1 MDIGSAIRDSID
13 YTKESVWQQWKRWIL
28 LTIMSIIFPLIMG
41 YTLEIYRGRTPPPEV
56 ENYGKLFVNGLKY
69 LVAICVYFIP
79 VLIVTIVSF
88 MAIGVSIFSKIAEG
102 GEFHFNIH
110 DLAPYIL
117 PIIGSGLL
125 VFILGIVTVLIS
137 SIGIIRMA
145 RTESFMEAFNFSAIL
160 QTIRAIGWGSYL
172 LASVVLWIISF
183 VMGMVFNLITEIPYL
198 GFIIMFFVSV
208 VFTIFEA
215 RYLALVYESGN
226 Q

>member
-1 MDIGSAIRDSID
+1 MDIGSAIRDSVD

-28 LTIMSIIFPLIMG
+28 LTLMSIIFPFIMG
-41 YTLEIYRGRTPPPEV
+41 YTMEIYRGKTPPPEI
-56 ENYGKLFVNGLKY
+56 ENWGKLFVDGLKY
-69 LVAICVYFIP
+69 LVAVCVYFIP
-79 VLIVTIVSF
+79 VLIIIVASF
-88 MAIGVSIFSKIAEG
+88 MTVGMSIISKVAAG
-102 GEFHFNIH
+102 GEFHVDIH

-125 VFILGIVTVLIS
+125 VFILGIITVLIS

-145 RTESFMEAFNFSAIL
+145 RTESFMEAFNISAIL
-160 QTIRAIGWGSYL
+160 ETIRGIGWGSYL

-183 VMGMVFNLITEIPYL
+183 VMGTIFNLITEIPYL
-198 GFIIMFFVSV
+198 GIIIMFLISV

-215 RYLALVYESGN
+215 RYLTLVYESGN